1 MSSAANVEAVVID
14 WLNAKLSDDWHAY
27 GQKPKT
33 TGGTDNLK
41 FVLVDRTGGP
51 RESMVLDQAEIL
63 IEIYHKEDRAAAS
76 ELANMICDS
85 VPELL
90 NIENITRA
98 RVNSLVRL
106 DDTLTQ
112 YYRYQVYLDVYN
124 RR

>member
-1 MSSAANVEAVVID
+1 MSSAANVEAVVIN
-14 WLNAKLSDDWHAY
+14 WLNAKLSDDWRAY

-85 VPELL
+85 APELL
-90 NIENITRA
+90 SIENITRA

-112 YYRYQVYLDVYN
+112 YYRYQIYLDVYN